1 MLSSYSHSN
10 LRGQKVEITDHASI
24 SVPIPQLEEM
34 LSHLDE
40 QVAWLVRV
48 RDNVKALL
56 DCHSA

>member
-1 MLSSYSHSN
+1 M
-10 LRGQKVEITDHASI
+10 EITDHASI

-40 QVAWLVRV
+40 QVTWLVRV

-56 DCHSA
+56 DCH